1 MQLSSTTQQHRGVED
16 ASLVSV
22 LLEREDQLRQEAKH
36 ESQQLRQEMEAK
48 LQKLQLEMTPAPPV
62 EAISKQ
68 QIDALQA
75 RLEAMHGAELLKLE
89 ELEALEDTMADFFE
103 ARPSWGGASSVLT
116 IEMANANEPAR
127 KLLQLISVSEGIA
140 TDRAFARQCR
150 RKYI

>member
-1 MQLSSTTQQHRGVED
+1 
-16 ASLVSV
+16 
-22 LLEREDQLRQEAKH
+22 
-36 ESQQLRQEMEAK
+36 
-48 LQKLQLEMTPAPPV
+48 
-62 EAISKQ
+62 
-68 QIDALQA
+68 
-75 RLEAMHGAELLKLE
+75 MHGAELLKLE
-89 ELEALEDTMADFFE
+89 ELEALEDTVADFFE